1 MTDDRKRDEMRRL
14 HGLGTPGD
22 APDPLDESIP
32 IDEPP
37 TGPGLAP
44 IYLEKLRELARL
56 DLVAY
61 YQRRAEAAAEIGIP
75 PTALDKLVARLRKD
89 DAPRV
94 RVDSDKAA
102 DLLLEIVVQAGIEV
116 WPDPD
121 GEPFATIP
129 VNGHRENHPLRAR
142 AFKAWVLRIYSRAV
156 RRALQDGT
164 EVPGSVSPDTLA
176 AALLTLEAMAM
187 DAPARRPAVRS
198 AFGPD
203 GCLYIDL
210 GMPDWTVAKVTARG
224 WSVQETCPVPFIR
237 PPGLRA
243 LPAPV
248 KRGAIGDLRELVNL
262 PAEGGDDARFILF
275 VSAMVAALWPT
286 GPYPVLVVLG
296 EAGGGKTTLCTIFRR
311 LTDPNRAELRS
322 PPKDEA
328 DLVHAAVNG
337 RVVAIENVSRLSPE
351 MSDMLCRISTGAGF
365 GKRRLYTDGE
375 EYLIDVCNPVVIN
388 GVDIGPLR
396 GDLASRA
403 VILSLP
409 PLVAHDQAAR
419 IEADFTTVAGSVF
432 GALLSGLSAAMRNR
446 KAIEAKGYA
455 LPRMADFAVTA
466 MAAAEAFGWSPESVL
481 AALHANRAAA
491 VEEVIEAD
499 HVGALLRRLAEGGD
513 PETRAENQARAR
525 RGDPV
530 WTGTAAE
537 LLDRLNTMAPE
548 VWRRMRGWPADATR
562 LSARITRVEPELRKV
577 GVVVERR
584 RDPAR
589 DRTRTLALF
598 LTLPASAAS
607 AASEDEV

>member
-1 MTDDRKRDEMRRL
+1 MSDL
-14 HGLGTPGD
+14 PP
-22 APDPLDESIP
+22 PDPLDGAFP
-32 IDEPP
+32 ADEP
-37 TGPGLAP
+37 AP
-44 IYLEKLRELARL
+44 AAFDMRSEKLRELARL

-61 YQRRAEAAAEIGIP
+61 YQGRAGAAKEIGVP
-75 PTALDKLVARLRKD
+75 PAALDKLVARLRKD

-94 RVDSDKAA
+94 RAEGDKAA
-102 DLLLEIVVQAGIEV
+102 DLLLEIVVQAGIEM
-116 WPDPD
+116 WPDED
-121 GEPFATIP
+121 GEAYATIP
-129 VNGHRENHPLRAR
+129 VYGHREHHPLRSR
-142 AFKAWVLRIYSRAV
+142 AFKAWALRLYARAA

-198 AFGPD
+198 AWGPD
-203 GCLYIDL
+203 NCIYIDL
-210 GMPDWTVAKVTARG
+210 GTPDWTVAKVTARG
-224 WSVQETCPVPFIR
+224 WSVQARCPVPFIR

-248 KRGAIGDLRELVNL
+248 KKGAIGDLRELVNL
-262 PAEGGDDARFILF
+262 PGEGGDDARFMLF
-275 VSAMVAALWPT
+275 VSAMVGALWPS

-296 EAGGGKTTLCTIFRR
+296 EAGGGKTTLCTLFRR

-328 DLVHAAVNG
+328 DLLHAAVNG

-375 EYLIDVCNPVVIN
+375 EYLIEVCNPVVIN
-388 GVDIGPLR
+388 GVDVGPLR
-396 GDLASRA
+396 GDMVSRA

-409 PLVAHDQAAR
+409 PLAAHDQASR
-419 IEADFTTVAGSVF
+419 IESDFTAVAGSVF
-432 GALLSGLSAAMRNR
+432 GALLSGLAAALRNR
-446 KAIEAKGYA
+446 KAIQSKGYP

-466 MAAAEAFGWSPESVL
+466 MAAAEAFGWSPENVL
-481 AALHANRAAA
+481 TALNANRAAA

-499 HVGALLRRLAEGGD
+499 HVGSLLRRLAEGSD
-513 PETRAENQARAR
+513 PETREENQARAR

-548 VWRRMRGWPADATR
+548 VWRRARGWPADATR
-562 LSARITRVEPELRKV
+562 LSARITRVEPELRKI

-584 RDPAR
+584 RGSAR
-589 DRTRTLALF
+589 DRTRTLSLF
-598 LTLPASAAS
+598 FRLTASAAS
-607 AASEDEV
+607 GASDNEE